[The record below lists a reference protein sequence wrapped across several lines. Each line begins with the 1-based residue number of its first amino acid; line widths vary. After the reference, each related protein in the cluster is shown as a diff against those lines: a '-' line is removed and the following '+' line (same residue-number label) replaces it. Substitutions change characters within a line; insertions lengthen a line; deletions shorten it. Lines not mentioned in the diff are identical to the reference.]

1 MLIFIPSEAP
11 LAVSPI
17 EFRFYQDFHR
27 LQWWSCMNAYPQF
40 IYPMI
45 LNLTS
50 PVGECLC
57 RGHNPFFTESY
68 AIVNCERPCDALIV
82 EVTGMSA

>member
-1 MLIFIPSEAP
+1 
-11 LAVSPI
+11 
-17 EFRFYQDFHR
+17 
-27 LQWWSCMNAYPQF
+27 MNAYPQF

-57 RGHNPFFTESY
+57 SGHNPFFTESY